1 MFCHI
6 SLSVKNTP
14 RFVIFSFCRHRTI
27 SGGQNGKPKKK
38 GAAI

>member
-14 RFVIFSFCRHRTI
+14 RFVTFSFCGRKPI
-27 SGGQNGKPKKK
+27 SGGQNGKPKKN
-38 GAAI
+38 GTAI